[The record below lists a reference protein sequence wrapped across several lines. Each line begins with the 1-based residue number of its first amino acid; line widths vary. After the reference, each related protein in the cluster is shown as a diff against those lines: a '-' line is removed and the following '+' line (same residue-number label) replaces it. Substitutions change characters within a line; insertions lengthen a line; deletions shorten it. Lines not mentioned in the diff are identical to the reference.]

1 LGSSWPSSGMSAK
14 RAMAVALNRT
24 GFVGGSYS

>member
-1 LGSSWPSSGMSAK
+1 LKHKQTLWTA
-14 RAMAVALNRT
+14 RREALNRT